1 MRQAKC
7 FSRGLQ
13 VKIAIIGGA
22 GFIGVNLCETLLEQ
36 GHSVNVFV
44 RSSNT
49 QFPSPKTKTQ
59 ATRFEGDFLNQDDLS
74 AAIQGC
80 EMVFHLVSTTL
91 PKTSN
96 ENPGSD
102 VNENVIGSIRLMEVA
117 RTCGVRRIIFISSG
131 GTVYGRP
138 KYLPIDENHP
148 TDPICSYGITKL
160 MTEKYLALYHELH
173 GLDYIILRLS
183 NPFGKYQRTAAS
195 QGAVAVFFGKI
206 LRDECIDIWG
216 DGSVMRDYIYIGD
229 VMNAMIAAIEYNG
242 NERLFNIGSGEGKTL
257 LEILETIEHV
267 TDHRVKHRFLKK
279 RGFDVPVNVLS
290 IERAKVELGWS
301 PKTKFDEGL
310 LKTHRW
316 LVKQVIH

>member
-1 MRQAKC
+1 MRQAQC

-13 VKIAIIGGA
+13 VKIAIIGGG
-22 GFIGVNLCETLLEQ
+22 GFIGINLCETLLEH
-36 GHSVNVFV
+36 GHSVNVFA
-44 RSSNT
+44 RSNNP
-49 QFPSPKTKTQ
+49 QFPLPEIKTR
-59 ATRFEGDFLNQDDLS
+59 ATRFEGDFLNPDDLS
-74 AAIQGC
+74 AAIRGC
-80 EMVFHLVSTTL
+80 EVVFHLVSTTL

-96 ENPGSD
+96 ENPSSD

-117 RTCGVRRIIFISSG
+117 RACGVRRIIFISSG

-160 MTEKYLALYHELH
+160 MTEKYLALYQELYD
-173 GLDYIILRLS
+173 LDYIILRLS
-183 NPFGKYQRTAAS
+183 NPFGKYQRTTAS

-206 LRDECIDIWG
+206 LKDECIDIWG

-229 VMNAMIAAIEYNG
+229 VMDAMNAAIEYNG
-242 NERLFNIGSGEGKTL
+242 NERLFNIGSGQGKTL
-257 LEILETIEHV
+257 LEILETIEQV
-267 TDHRVKHRFLKK
+267 TEHRVKHRFLNK

-290 IERAKVELGWS
+290 IERAKIELGWS

-316 LVKQVIH
+316 LVEQSLH